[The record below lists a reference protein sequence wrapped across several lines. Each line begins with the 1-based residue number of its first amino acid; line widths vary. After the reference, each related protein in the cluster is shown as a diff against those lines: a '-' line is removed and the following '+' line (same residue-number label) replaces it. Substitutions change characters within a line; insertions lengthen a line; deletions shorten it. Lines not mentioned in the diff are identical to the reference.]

1 MSSQGSLLDVVGRRL
16 RLSQMPFA
24 IDQDV
29 V

>member
-1 MSSQGSLLDVVGRRL
+1 LLLDVVGRRL